1 MLEGMVKT
9 YHNNRAFGF
18 IRPDCGG
25 ADVFFHLKSFPPGVT
40 PEAGAR
46 VSYNLAPDQRS
57 GKLQAV
63 SVKVLA
69 VGRSAVLAQFVRLR
83 LPARQSFRLAHR
95 SCFPTISKPLA
106 SSSSRTAFASCSLS
120 SALIL
125 MAPIRVIV
133 SGILHEWNEWLR

>member
-1 MLEGMVKT
+1 MATAESKAIGLDELKGLEKMLEGMVKT
-9 YHNNRAFGF
+9 YHSNRAFGF

-69 VGRSAVLAQFVRLR
+69 VGRSAVLAQFVRSR
-83 LPARQSFRLAHR
+83 LP
-95 SCFPTISKPLA
+95 C
-106 SSSSRTAFASCSLS
+106 
-120 SALIL
+120 
-125 MAPIRVIV
+125 
-133 SGILHEWNEWLR
+133 